1 MLNTEELIT
10 PEACCAHYHI
20 ERTFI
25 QSLNE
30 YGLIEIISVEEKQF
44 IHNTQLYDLE
54 KFIRMHYELGINLE
68 GIDAIG
74 HLLLK
79 MKSMQEELSLL
90 KNKLRLWNDED
101 QRLL

>member
-1 MLNTEELIT
+1 MPNTEELIT
-10 PEACCAHYHI
+10 PEACCTHYHI
-20 ERTFI
+20 ELTFI

-44 IHNTQLYDLE
+44 IHNTQLHELE
-54 KFIRMHYELGINLE
+54 KFIRLHYELGINLE

-79 MKSMQEELSLL
+79 MKDMQEEIALL
-90 KNKLRLWNDED
+90 KNKLQL
-101 QRLL
+101 